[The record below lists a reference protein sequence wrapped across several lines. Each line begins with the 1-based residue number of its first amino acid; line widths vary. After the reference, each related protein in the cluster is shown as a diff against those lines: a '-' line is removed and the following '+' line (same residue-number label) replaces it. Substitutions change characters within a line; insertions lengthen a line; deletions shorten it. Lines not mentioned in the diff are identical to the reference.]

1 MARLKLK
8 TLREFNDDDL
18 ESKLSEIR
26 ADLLKLRI
34 ENSKGT
40 LKKETGNMKWKRR
53 DIARILINLEGK
65 GIGKMIFKEHVLQTR
80 IHR

>member
-1 MARLKLK
+1 MSRLKLK

-26 ADLLKLRI
+26 ADLLKLKI

-53 DIARILINLEGK
+53 DIARILSI
-65 GIGKMIFKEHVLQTR
+65 IKERKLTK
-80 IHR
+80 

>member
-1 MARLKLK
+1 MSRLKLK
-8 TLREFNDDDL
+8 TLKEFNDDDL

-26 ADLLKLRI
+26 ADLLKLKI

-53 DIARILINLEGK
+53 DIARILSIL
-65 GIGKMIFKEHVLQTR
+65 KERQL
-80 IHR
+80 IK

>member
-1 MARLKLK
+1 MSRLKLK
-8 TLREFNDDDL
+8 TLKEFNDDDL

-26 ADLLKLRI
+26 ADLLKLKI

-53 DIARILINLEGK
+53 DIARILSILRERQLTK
-65 GIGKMIFKEHVLQTR
+65 
-80 IHR
+80 

>member
-1 MARLKLK
+1 MSRLKLK

-26 ADLLKLRI
+26 ADLLKLKI

-53 DIARILINLEGK
+53 DIARILSILNERQLTK
-65 GIGKMIFKEHVLQTR
+65 
-80 IHR
+80 

>member
-8 TLREFNDDDL
+8 TLREFNDVDL

-26 ADLLKLRI
+26 ADLLKLTI

-53 DIARILINLEGK
+53 DIARIHTILRERELAK
-65 GIGKMIFKEHVLQTR
+65 
-80 IHR
+80 

>member
-1 MARLKLK
+1 MSRLKLK

-26 ADLLKLRI
+26 ADLLKLKI
-34 ENSKGT
+34 EDSKGT

-53 DIARILINLEGK
+53 DIARILSIL
-65 GIGKMIFKEHVLQTR
+65 KERQL
-80 IHR
+80 IK

>member
-1 MARLKLK
+1 MARIKLK
-8 TLREFNDDDL
+8 TLRELNEVDL

-34 ENSKGT
+34 EDSKGT

-53 DIARILINLEGK
+53 DIARILSIL
-65 GIGKMIFKEHVLQTR
+65 KEREVVK
-80 IHR
+80 

>member
-34 ENSKGT
+34 ESSKGT

-53 DIARILINLEGK
+53 DIARILSIL
-65 GIGKMIFKEHVLQTR
+65 KERELAK
-80 IHR
+80 

>member
-1 MARLKLK
+1 MSRLKLK

-18 ESKLSEIR
+18 ELKLSEIR
-26 ADLLKLRI
+26 ADLLKLKI

-53 DIARILINLEGK
+53 DIARILSI
-65 GIGKMIFKEHVLQTR
+65 IKERKLTK
-80 IHR
+80 